1 MGLQMKIEKNSK
13 YFKTGLT
20 ALVVIC
26 LSVLFCYLLFFGS
39 RFKDAINLIYGIMM
53 PVLFGAIMAYLLSP
67 MLNAIER
74 KILNPIADKLKI
86 KDKFAKQK
94 AVRGVGILLTAL
106 FFYFII
112 QMIVS
117 MLLSQI
123 IPSIKSIVENADT
136 YYKTF
141 IKWLDDVLS
150 DNPKMQDYVNGLINE
165 YSDDI
170 VTYIND
176 VVIVKATELIKTV
189 SVSVLNIFTVL
200 WNLVLGLII
209 SIYLLISKEKLAN
222 QSKKMAYAFFETE
235 SANVLI
241 NNIRFTHNTFIGFV
255 GGKIIDSLIIG
266 ILCFIGTSILKT
278 PYAALVSVVVGITNV
293 IPFFGPFIG
302 AIPTALLVLVV
313 DPMNPLNCVYYLLF
327 ILFLQQLDGNLIG
340 PMILGDSTGLSGF
353 WVIFAITVF
362 GGIFGVPGMIIG
374 VPTFAVI
381 YSLIRSYVY
390 TKLIKKKMPTD
401 TEAFDG
407 LECVDKYGFKF
418 LDANSKNSKKK
429 ILKSKR
435 KSVNDSEDT
444 GFHSGAQYISSVA
457 EWNVK
462 YYNIDPYS
470 QDEEKEITEDE
481 ICDSESKDSEG

>member
-1 MGLQMKIEKNSK
+1 MKIEKNKK

-39 RFKDAINLIYGIMM
+39 RFKEGLKLIYDIMM
-53 PVLFGAIMAYLLSP
+53 PVFFGAILAYLLSP
-67 MLNAIER
+67 MLNMIER
-74 KILNPIADKLKI
+74 KILNPVLNKLKI
-86 KDKFAKQK
+86 KESESRKKT
-94 AVRGVGILLTAL
+94 VRGVGILLTAL
-106 FFYFII
+106 FFYLII
-112 QMIVS
+112 QVIVS

-123 IPSIKSIVENADT
+123 IPSIKSIVENSDT

-141 IKWLDDVLS
+141 MKWLDNLLA
-150 DNPKMQDYVNGLINE
+150 DNPQAQDYVYSLLNE
-165 YSDDI
+165 YSMDLKAFF
-170 VTYIND
+170 ND

-189 SVSVLNIFTVL
+189 SLSVLNVFTVL
-200 WNLVLGLII
+200 WNFIIGFII
-209 SIYLLISKEKLAN
+209 SIYVLISKEKFAN
-222 QSKKMAYAFFETE
+222 QSKKMAYAFLDNDT
-235 SANVLI
+235 ANVLI
-241 NNIRFTHNTFIGFV
+241 NNVRFTHNTFIGFI

-266 ILCFIGTSILKT
+266 VLCFIGTSILKT
-278 PYAALVSVVVGITNV
+278 PYAALVSVIVGITNV

-353 WVIFAITVF
+353 WVIFSITVF

-381 YSLIRSYVY
+381 YALIRSYVY

-401 TEAFDG
+401 TEAFDS
-407 LECVDKYGFKF
+407 LECVDQYGFKF
-418 LDANSKNSKKK
+418 LDPNAKKVSKKQRK
-429 ILKSKR
+429 AKKTTGETSK
-435 KSVNDSEDT
+435 DT
-444 GFHSGAQYISSVA
+444 VYRSGSQYISSVA

-470 QDEEKEITEDE
+470 QEEKEEITEDE
-481 ICDSESKDSEG
+481 VCDSESENCEG